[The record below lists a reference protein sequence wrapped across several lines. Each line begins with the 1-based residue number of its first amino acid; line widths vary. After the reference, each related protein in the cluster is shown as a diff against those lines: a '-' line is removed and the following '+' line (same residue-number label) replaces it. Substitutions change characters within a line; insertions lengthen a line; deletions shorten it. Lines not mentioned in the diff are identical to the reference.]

1 MHFLFEN
8 WRKFLA
14 EDDDATYDLNAADAT
29 QAGRGVPATRHQRTK
44 EMLEGIGLELIR
56 YIKSGR
62 YGSVYEARDMNTHQ
76 QLAVK
81 TTERRQERDAYNWL
95 KENYESLPDEVQKH
109 FPIVHDIQE
118 VSHPDISGSSYAIVM
133 EFLKPAPKEVIRD
146 LFLGPGLGDDER
158 LAARR
163 EDRFLSS
170 FEGVK
175 EVVDYCFLSDTLIGL
190 HAVPDDMPPIEQ
202 LKKEVFERWATGDDP
217 GPPTEFID
225 FEDQEFWELYTPKTT
240 RLMNIM
246 CDVWLSADPLKN
258 SSLRFVIVQE
268 LVKRMK
274 QIMGKQV
281 VPVHQSSMVGGE
293 YAGAGEGIESSY
305 PEAESLMKA
314 MKYMDEQGFTPMDV
328 HYDNVLARP
337 STDEL
342 VIADLGNFRIG
353 IDPRRPRT
361 PMRALASPP
370 REWE

>member
-1 MHFLFEN
+1 MKLLFEN
-8 WRKFLA
+8 WRRFLS
-14 EDDDATYDLNAADAT
+14 EDDDATYDLNASDAT
-29 QAGRGVPATRHQRTK
+29 HPGRAVPATRQQRTK

-81 TTERRQERDAYNWL
+81 TTERQQERDAYNWL
-95 KENYESLPDEVQKH
+95 KENYESLPPEVQKH
-109 FPIVHDIQE
+109 FPVIHDIQE

-158 LAARR
+158 LSARR

-170 FEGVK
+170 PEGVK
-175 EVVDYCFLSDTLIGL
+175 EVIDYCFLSDTLIGM

-202 LKKEVFERWATGDDP
+202 LKRQVHERWATGDDP

-225 FEDQEFWELYTPKTT
+225 FEDQEFWELYTPKTQ

-274 QIMGKQV
+274 QIMDKQV

-337 STDEL
+337 ETDEL
-342 VIADLGNFRIG
+342 VIADLGNFRLG
-353 IDPRRPRT
+353 FAQR
-361 PMRALASPP
+361 S
-370 REWE
+370 